1 MSQSCSN
8 AVGHFKQSTAS
19 EMADAARTSRQAAAI
34 LPGGVARVNSSR
46 PTRLDGSS
54 SHYSGAYKICTSS
67 NSIDIN
73 IATSAFHV
81 RDYLRQTGV
90 VLSDEVARVY
100 SNSPMQLDNNSL
112 PEIAVGMGCTNKS
125 VDTNE
130 VPTNTNCV
138 SNTMTATT
146 AILPGGVAR
155 VNSSSPT
162 RLDSSSLPAI
172 VVETECVGK
181 RMVTSRVRVR
191 KPRGGKS
198 MTAAA
203 SVLVDGA
210 AGIYSDDS
218 TRPGDTILSEIVV
231 DTGCTGNSIERIAT
245 PESTA
250 IVSPLL
256 SRLKSRPLKKSRK
269 SLPDKSVVTG
279 ALVSDV
285 AFFLGAFGGIRAC
298 VYEASP
304 TISLGTFPA
313 LRLVLALRLKFT
325 AVVVAALDSAT
336 PQPVGLVRVQLRAAA
351 LCDIALDD
359 GPTATSCLVVQEGRH
374 RALSYSSSS
383 HQQHSRS
390 CSCSLCC
397 CCSAIAGLAILATVL
412 ISATVATR
420 QLDLAARLN
429 NKRAAAEFTDSDT
442 IIAAAPKRLCKS

>member
-1 MSQSCSN
+1 MGSSSSN
-8 AVGHFKQSTAS
+8 LCTSTICFHHYC
-19 EMADAARTSRQAAAI
+19 RQAAAI
-34 LPGGVARVNSSR
+34 LPA
-46 PTRLDGSS
+46 
-54 SHYSGAYKICTSS
+54 S

-81 RDYLRQTGV
+81 RDYLRQTAV
-90 VLSDEVARVY
+90 ALSDGVARVY
-100 SNSPMQLDNNSL
+100 SNSTMQLDNNSL

-269 SLPDKSVVTG
+269 STTRLEKGWKASLEHQWPVYIRMQFKPD
-279 ALVSDV
+279 D
-285 AFFLGAFGGIRAC
+285 
-298 VYEASP
+298 
-304 TISLGTFPA
+304 TISDSL
-313 LRLVLALRLKFT
+313 LLAFHGHYLK
-325 AVVVAALDSAT
+325 
-336 PQPVGLVRVQLRAAA
+336 Q
-351 LCDIALDD
+351 
-359 GPTATSCLVVQEGRH
+359 
-374 RALSYSSSS
+374 
-383 HQQHSRS
+383 
-390 CSCSLCC
+390 
-397 CCSAIAGLAILATVL
+397 
-412 ISATVATR
+412 
-420 QLDLAARLN
+420 
-429 NKRAAAEFTDSDT
+429 
-442 IIAAAPKRLCKS
+442 